1 MPGIQLQ
8 PAAQAGQPQPPQG
21 PLVPWPTIDD
31 RFRSPAAIETPQLL
45 EELAGLPQPSFPE
58 SLQVEDSPGGWV
70 NGGED
75 PALTPADLHT
85 GLIDDDAGWQLS
97 PPDRPIA
104 GELLLPVPRRTRR
117 VDRQERSCYGGMGD
131 GRSQSTEELGCLA
144 EGSSTYEAQSVG
156 REGQCDGPARSI
168 SCWMRL
174 SILRKLTMLITP
186 IQFTKNRILTAPL
199 T

>member
-1 MPGIQLQ
+1 
-8 PAAQAGQPQPPQG
+8 
-21 PLVPWPTIDD
+21 
-31 RFRSPAAIETPQLL
+31 
-45 EELAGLPQPSFPE
+45 
-58 SLQVEDSPGGWV
+58 
-70 NGGED
+70 
-75 PALTPADLHT
+75 
-85 GLIDDDAGWQLS
+85 
-97 PPDRPIA
+97 
-104 GELLLPVPRRTRR
+104 

-131 GRSQSTEELGCLA
+131 LGSQSTEELGCLT

-186 IQFTKNRILTAPL
+186 TYPVYQNRILTAPARDSPLFL